1 MYRKYFTICAA
12 LTYGLSLF
20 AQNAQTNDQLELPDV
35 TTVINTENLKV
46 ENDALPDFNDV
57 LEISGESG
65 TVTVVLPDV
74 DNQDTQVDVVTEKSS
89 EEKSVFAEGQ
99 IGGGYPFLFE
109 GNFSVFRQTGDNPF
123 KISFNHDSAAGYAGH
138 SLNDGYFDSLTSMD
152 LEKKLTHKNFEWTVD
167 GSYKRIENGLQ
178 NKAEDVSSVNQN
190 LISGN
195 TEILWKLPK
204 GNFIGLGLSAKDYI
218 RYANSSSSASLAEWV
233 KQTQVFSLLPVAWY
247 SWKGHG
253 FETGVTA
260 DYSLDIYKGAL
271 NRGSFT
277 GNFSWEN
284 QYVKLYTDVGIVVSN
299 KMNSS
304 FTIPFTVGVSSSIP
318 VNFASRNIALS
329 VEGGCA
335 SGRTDI
341 ADNEQKF
348 KYAGFDSLAG
358 ENSWFYGKLD
368 FVLPVKNAFTSGLNI
383 TYKNTA
389 FSNGLYQPIYESTSM
404 TNGLY
409 GYEQKRMQLLHA
421 NIDLSY
427 FYKMFS
433 ISGNIYGNLFDNI
446 PGEGFLGFAVNA
458 SLSDQKGFWGVDGSF
473 DFKLHDTPKL
483 DMNGFV
489 RISPSVKLLLQVEDF
504 LYLIKPGAYRYYGYY
519 ASSIVTDPGYS
530 QYLDR
535 NGSVTLAMKFNF

>member
-123 KISFNHDSAAGYAGH
+123 KISFNHDSAAGSAGH

>member
-12 LTYGLSLF
+12 LSYGLSLF